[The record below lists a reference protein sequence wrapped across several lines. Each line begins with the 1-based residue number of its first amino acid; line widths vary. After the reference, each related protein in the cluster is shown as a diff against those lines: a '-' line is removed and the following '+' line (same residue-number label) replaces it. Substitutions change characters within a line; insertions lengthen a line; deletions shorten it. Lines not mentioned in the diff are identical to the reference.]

1 MYIHMYHTQKILE
14 VFKENNH
21 YCTINKHNKLTG
33 KYILYINS
41 QHLNA
46 VVKWNVINIF
56 TKSTIA
62 GDNSPCNLRNR
73 LANND
78 NLNIVV
84 SR

>member
-46 VVKWNVINIF
+46 VVK
-56 TKSTIA
+56 
-62 GDNSPCNLRNR
+62 
-73 LANND
+73 
-78 NLNIVV
+78 
-84 SR
+84 